1 MLPLVGSPQP
11 KRSWQELPVTVASG
25 PATAGNTD
33 LSRTI
38 VGPPVKQVKREG
50 LLRDWQSIPL
60 ANTSN
65 GLAQSD
71 PANKSQQRKVSIGGS
86 HWQEL
91 ALSSTA
97 GNKVSSKYQENGMD
111 ERRILEVLA
120 EGCKCKNNCLSAFKA
135 SEVIAWCKA
144 FHLADDTKLRMCLFS
159 LYHPEATEWSQE
171 ASLTISGRSSRTQ
184 LEICGSHICVESFC
198 RLLGMSRKRF
208 YKLVNGEP
216 DLRTK
221 ESGTRPTFCPKQAQ
235 VDEFFRDLY
244 QSAAEP
250 PAGGLHFSDELI
262 VAWLLYCLFFSSSLL
277 CYSNFFYLA
286 CQVVPESPGDL
297 EAEAGITE
305 TLKDWCALSSPVE
318 FVVQN
323 CGSSVHALRRYLP
336 HGTPTDLYW
345 QYLAWHEGRAEA
357 GQPLKVFG
365 PRSSGV
371 EATEQSR
378 PASWTTFW
386 RVYTIWFEIL
396 RPRAKS
402 DHGQCQ
408 TCFELQTD
416 MYAKHFTPQQKLEK
430 AHAWRVHLQHQYLD
444 RQIYWSLRHASKIK
458 WSNILTIIIDSM
470 DKKKTVWPKWAF
482 DRPSKEIEKL
492 GARPRV
498 VITAALAHGYTTSKF
513 LAPDELSH
521 GADAYCEVLCQVVQ
535 ETVSQAK
542 NGHVGA
548 FCAYMVAKQLFHTV
562 TLNFLMVGHTHE
574 DVDQVFPFWS
584 LK

>member
-1 MLPLVGSPQP
+1 M
-11 KRSWQELPVTVASG
+11 
-25 PATAGNTD
+25 
-33 LSRTI
+33 
-38 VGPPVKQVKREG
+38 
-50 LLRDWQSIPL
+50 
-60 ANTSN
+60 
-65 GLAQSD
+65 
-71 PANKSQQRKVSIGGS
+71 
-86 HWQEL
+86 
-91 ALSSTA
+91 
-97 GNKVSSKYQENGMD
+97 
-111 ERRILEVLA
+111 
-120 EGCKCKNNCLSAFKA
+120 
-135 SEVIAWCKA
+135 
-144 FHLADDTKLRMCLFS
+144 
-159 LYHPEATEWSQE
+159 
-171 ASLTISGRSSRTQ
+171 
-184 LEICGSHICVESFC
+184 
-198 RLLGMSRKRF
+198 
-208 YKLVNGEP
+208 
-216 DLRTK
+216 
-221 ESGTRPTFCPKQAQ
+221 
-235 VDEFFRDLY
+235 
-244 QSAAEP
+244 
-250 PAGGLHFSDELI
+250 
-262 VAWLLYCLFFSSSLL
+262 
-277 CYSNFFYLA
+277 
-286 CQVVPESPGDL
+286 PESPGDL

-305 TLKDWCALSSPVE
+305 TLKDWCANSSPVE
-318 FVVQN
+318 FVIQN
-323 CGSSVHALRRYLP
+323 CGGSVHALRRYLP

-378 PASWTTFW
+378 PASWSTFW
-386 RVYTIWFEIL
+386 RVYTKWFEIL

-458 WSNILTIIIDSM
+458 GSNILTIIIDSM

-498 VITAALAHGYTTSKF
+498 VITAALAHGYTTSWF
-513 LAPDELSH
+513 LAPDELTH
-521 GADAYCEVLCQVVQ
+521 GADAYCEVLCQVAQ
-535 ETVSQAK
+535 EVSQVLGPRPLPQHLVLQVDNTVSQAK

-574 DVDQVFPFWS
+574 DVDQVFSLLVSQVIRRYRYETVQDLKQYMEAVLGPSFCKDNQQFHVKEMTCIRKFTEWLKPLGVTQHGCWATRKGIEAPHSFTYKFLMDLTGEEQAAATHHSWFRSRYETSAKDVMCCVKTYMRDTHLQQAPLCVLPGSHVNLIDGLSPPTCVGPTMTQAEKEHFNQVAATLDDPYYGYHRAAAGLRSLVRSCEEPAVFADHTPWLHNVADERGPLLYPTQNPFFTHLPESSWTM
-584 LK
+584 KVQTRR

>member
-1 MLPLVGSPQP
+1 MSPLTFDWQVAVPTAIFLNRYSIKIMGGFAQRKRDCLLAAAESFHQVMAHGQFTLFLAFASFQGSSTNMDWKALPLVGSPQP

-33 LSRTI
+33 FSRTI

-50 LLRDWQSIPL
+50 LLRDSQSIPL

-250 PAGGLHFSDELI
+250 LAVGLHFSDELI
-262 VAWLLYCLFFSSSLL
+262 VAWLHLLCLQFTMFAFFSIWPARL
-277 CYSNFFYLA
+277 CQRALEIWKPKQASQRHSRIGVPFHHQSN
-286 CQVVPESPGDL
+286 
-297 EAEAGITE
+297 
-305 TLKDWCALSSPVE
+305 LSS
-318 FVVQN
+318 
-323 CGSSVHALRRYLP
+323 
-336 HGTPTDLYW
+336 
-345 QYLAWHEGRAEA
+345 
-357 GQPLKVFG
+357 
-365 PRSSGV
+365 
-371 EATEQSR
+371 
-378 PASWTTFW
+378 
-386 RVYTIWFEIL
+386 
-396 RPRAKS
+396 
-402 DHGQCQ
+402 
-408 TCFELQTD
+408 
-416 MYAKHFTPQQKLEK
+416 
-430 AHAWRVHLQHQYLD
+430 
-444 RQIYWSLRHASKIK
+444 KI
-458 WSNILTIIIDSM
+458 
-470 DKKKTVWPKWAF
+470 V
-482 DRPSKEIEKL
+482 
-492 GARPRV
+492 
-498 VITAALAHGYTTSKF
+498 AALCM
-513 LAPDELSH
+513 L
-521 GADAYCEVLCQVVQ
+521 
-535 ETVSQAK
+535 
-542 NGHVGA
+542 
-548 FCAYMVAKQLFHTV
+548 
-562 TLNFLMVGHTHE
+562 
-574 DVDQVFPFWS
+574 
-584 LK
+584 

>member
-1 MLPLVGSPQP
+1 MSPLTFDWQVAVPTAIFLNRYSIKIMGGFAQSKRDCLLAAAESFHQVMAHGQFTLFLAFASFQGSSTNMDWKVLPLVGSPQP

-65 GLAQSD
+65 GLVQSD

-198 RLLGMSRKRF
+198 RLLRF

-250 PAGGLHFSDELI
+250 LAVGLHFSDELI
-262 VAWLLYCLFFSSSLL
+262 DLLCLQFTMFAFFSIWPARL
-277 CYSNFFYLA
+277 CQRALEIWKPKQASQRHSRIGVPFHHQSN
-286 CQVVPESPGDL
+286 
-297 EAEAGITE
+297 
-305 TLKDWCALSSPVE
+305 LSS
-318 FVVQN
+318 
-323 CGSSVHALRRYLP
+323 
-336 HGTPTDLYW
+336 
-345 QYLAWHEGRAEA
+345 
-357 GQPLKVFG
+357 
-365 PRSSGV
+365 
-371 EATEQSR
+371 
-378 PASWTTFW
+378 
-386 RVYTIWFEIL
+386 
-396 RPRAKS
+396 
-402 DHGQCQ
+402 
-408 TCFELQTD
+408 
-416 MYAKHFTPQQKLEK
+416 
-430 AHAWRVHLQHQYLD
+430 
-444 RQIYWSLRHASKIK
+444 KI
-458 WSNILTIIIDSM
+458 
-470 DKKKTVWPKWAF
+470 V
-482 DRPSKEIEKL
+482 
-492 GARPRV
+492 
-498 VITAALAHGYTTSKF
+498 AALCM
-513 LAPDELSH
+513 L
-521 GADAYCEVLCQVVQ
+521 
-535 ETVSQAK
+535 
-542 NGHVGA
+542 
-548 FCAYMVAKQLFHTV
+548 
-562 TLNFLMVGHTHE
+562 
-574 DVDQVFPFWS
+574 
-584 LK
+584 

>member
-1 MLPLVGSPQP
+1 M
-11 KRSWQELPVTVASG
+11 SWL
-25 PATAGNTD
+25 
-33 LSRTI
+33 
-38 VGPPVKQVKREG
+38 
-50 LLRDWQSIPL
+50 
-60 ANTSN
+60 
-65 GLAQSD
+65 
-71 PANKSQQRKVSIGGS
+71 
-86 HWQEL
+86 
-91 ALSSTA
+91 
-97 GNKVSSKYQENGMD
+97 
-111 ERRILEVLA
+111 
-120 EGCKCKNNCLSAFKA
+120 
-135 SEVIAWCKA
+135 
-144 FHLADDTKLRMCLFS
+144 
-159 LYHPEATEWSQE
+159 
-171 ASLTISGRSSRTQ
+171 
-184 LEICGSHICVESFC
+184 
-198 RLLGMSRKRF
+198 LLGYF
-208 YKLVNGEP
+208 I
-216 DLRTK
+216 
-221 ESGTRPTFCPKQAQ
+221 A
-235 VDEFFRDLY
+235 
-244 QSAAEP
+244 
-250 PAGGLHFSDELI
+250 
-262 VAWLLYCLFFSSSLL
+262 FFSSSLL

-318 FVVQN
+318 FVIQN

-386 RVYTIWFEIL
+386 RVYTKWFEIL

-444 RQIYWSLRHASKIK
+444 RQIYWSLRHAPKIK
-458 WSNILTIIIDSM
+458 GSNILTIIIDSM

-498 VITAALAHGYTTSKF
+498 VITAALAHGYTKSWFFGSWWIEPWCRCLLRSPVPSCARDHPGPWSSALATTFGTAGGQHSVPGQEWTCWCFLCLHGSKAAISYSDLEF
-513 LAPDELSH
+513 PH
-521 GADAYCEVLCQVVQ
+521 GWPHPWRCGP
-535 ETVSQAK
+535 S
-542 NGHVGA
+542 
-548 FCAYMVAKQLFHTV
+548 
-562 TLNFLMVGHTHE
+562 
-574 DVDQVFPFWS
+574 VFPSGLSSDSKIPLWNGPRLEAIYGGSFGPFF
-584 LK
+584 LQG

>member
-1 MLPLVGSPQP
+1 MSPLTFDWQVAVPTAIFLNRYSIKIMGGFAQRKRDCLLAAAESFHQVMAHGQFTLFLAFASFQGSSTNMDWKALPLVGSPQP

-33 LSRTI
+33 FSRTI

-144 FHLADDTKLRMCLFS
+144 FHLADYTKLRMCLFS

-250 PAGGLHFSDELI
+250 LAVGLHFSDELI
-262 VAWLLYCLFFSSSLL
+262 VAWLHLL
-277 CYSNFFYLA
+277 CLQFTMFAFFLFGLPGCAREPWRFGSRSRHHRDTQGLVCPFITSRICHPKLWQLCACSEKISATWNPHRSVLA
-286 CQVVPESPGDL
+286 VLG
-297 EAEAGITE
+297 
-305 TLKDWCALSSPVE
+305 
-318 FVVQN
+318 
-323 CGSSVHALRRYLP
+323 
-336 HGTPTDLYW
+336 
-345 QYLAWHEGRAEA
+345 LA
-357 GQPLKVFG
+357 
-365 PRSSGV
+365 
-371 EATEQSR
+371 
-378 PASWTTFW
+378 
-386 RVYTIWFEIL
+386 
-396 RPRAKS
+396 
-402 DHGQCQ
+402 
-408 TCFELQTD
+408 
-416 MYAKHFTPQQKLEK
+416 
-430 AHAWRVHLQHQYLD
+430 
-444 RQIYWSLRHASKIK
+444 
-458 WSNILTIIIDSM
+458 
-470 DKKKTVWPKWAF
+470 
-482 DRPSKEIEKL
+482 
-492 GARPRV
+492 
-498 VITAALAHGYTTSKF
+498 
-513 LAPDELSH
+513 
-521 GADAYCEVLCQVVQ
+521 
-535 ETVSQAK
+535 
-542 NGHVGA
+542 
-548 FCAYMVAKQLFHTV
+548 
-562 TLNFLMVGHTHE
+562 
-574 DVDQVFPFWS
+574 
-584 LK
+584 